1 MSEPERLHLLFYDY
15 VPDILERRGPHREGH
30 LALLRRW
37 KDEGRVVMAGATGDP
52 PSGGAIVLRI
62 GDPAEVEALVEEDPY
77 VTAGLVAS
85 WRVEPWNVVV

>member
-1 MSEPERLHLLFYDY
+1 MSQPARLHLLIYDY
-15 VPDILERRGPHREGH
+15 VPDIVERRGPHRDGH

-37 KDEGRVVMAGATGDP
+37 KDDGRVVMAGAMGDP
-52 PSGGAIVLRI
+52 PSGGVIVLRI
-62 GDPAEVEALVEEDPY
+62 GDPAAAEALLEEDPY

>member
-15 VPDILERRGPHREGH
+15 VPDIVERRGPHREGH

-52 PSGGAIVLRI
+52 PSGGLLVLRI
-62 GDPAEVEALVEEDPY
+62 ADPAEAEALMGEDPY
-77 VTAGLVAS
+77 VAAGLVAS

>member
-15 VPDILERRGPHREGH
+15 VPDIVERRGPHREGH

-52 PSGGAIVLRI
+52 PSGGLLVLRI
-62 GDPAEVEALVEEDPY
+62 ADPAEAEALIGEDPY
-77 VTAGLVAS
+77 VAAGLVAS

>member
-52 PSGGAIVLRI
+52 PSGGLLVLRI
-62 GDPAEVEALVEEDPY
+62 ADPAEAEALIGEDPY
-77 VTAGLVAS
+77 VAAGLVAS

>member
-37 KDEGRVVMAGATGDP
+37 KDDGRVVMAGAMGDP
-52 PSGGAIVLRI
+52 PSGGLLVLRI
-62 GDPAEVEALVEEDPY
+62 ADPAEAEALIGEDPY
-77 VTAGLVAS
+77 VAAGLVAS